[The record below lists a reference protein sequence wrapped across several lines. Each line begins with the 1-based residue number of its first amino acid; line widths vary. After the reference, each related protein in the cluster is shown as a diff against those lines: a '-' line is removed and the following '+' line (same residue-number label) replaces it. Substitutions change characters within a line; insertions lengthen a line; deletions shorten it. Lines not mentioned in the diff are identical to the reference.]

1 MAVNTTTETP
11 EVEET
16 HRNLIDVI
24 IDFWIEGFNFLK
36 YIFYDVFLGR

>member
-1 MAVNTTTETP
+1 MDVYTTTETP
-11 EVEET
+11 EVEEK